1 MQCIIFLLLRILIIP
16 FSIYPCKLLA
26 DFFLIFFVICIG
38 YVHDDFNVNPTS
50 ADEFTIEIGIGLRLP
65 NGLE

>member
-1 MQCIIFLLLRILIIP
+1 MQRIISLLLRILIIT
-16 FSIYPCKLLA
+16 FGIYPRKLLA
-26 DFFLIFFVICIG
+26 AFFLIFFVICIG
-38 YVHDDFNVNPTS
+38 FVHDDFNVNPTS